1 VLVFNT
7 SFYVS
12 EGSVADWKLWL
23 DEQLFAEVGKQVG
36 VLPTEVFEVVSA
48 RPEENRIF
56 SVQWRCA
63 DFEQIQQVDD
73 CVATVLL
80 TLKSQFG
87 ESATHFSS
95 IMKKL

>member
-1 VLVFNT
+1 MLIFNT

-12 EGSVADWKLWL
+12 EGSVEDWKQWL
-23 DEQLFAEVGKQVG
+23 NEQLFVEVGKQVG
-36 VLPTEVFEVVSA
+36 DLPTEVFEVVSA

-56 SVQWRCA
+56 SVQWRCSQLG
-63 DFEQIQQVDD
+63 EIRQVDD
-73 CVATVLL
+73 CVASVLS
-80 TLKSQFG
+80 TLQAQFG

>member
-1 VLVFNT
+1 MLIFNT

-12 EGSVADWKLWL
+12 EGSVEAWKHWL
-23 DEQLFAEVGKQVG
+23 NDQLFVEVNKQVG
-36 VLPTEVFEVVSA
+36 ELPMEVFEVVSA

-56 SVQWRCA
+56 SVQWRCS
-63 DFEQIQQVDD
+63 DLGQIQQLDD
-73 CVATVLL
+73 CVASVLSSL
-80 TLKSQFG
+80 KTLFG

>member
-1 VLVFNT
+1 MLIFNT

-12 EGSVADWKLWL
+12 EGSVDDWKLWL

-36 VLPTEVFEVVSA
+36 TLPTEVFEVVSA

-56 SVQWRCA
+56 SVQWRC
-63 DFEQIQQVDD
+63 DDLGQIQQVDD
-73 CVATVLL
+73 CVAAVLT
-80 TLKSQFG
+80 TLKAQFG

>member
-1 VLVFNT
+1 VLIFNT

-12 EGSVADWKLWL
+12 EGAVEAWKVWL
-23 DEQLFAEVGKQVG
+23 NEQLFSKVDQQVG
-36 VLPTEVFEVVSA
+36 ALPTEVFEVVSA

-56 SVQWRCA
+56 SVQWRCS
-63 DFEQIQQVDD
+63 DLGQIQQVDD
-73 CVATVLL
+73 CVASVLSS
-80 TLKSQFG
+80 LKALFG

>member
-1 VLVFNT
+1 VLIFNT

-12 EGSVADWKLWL
+12 EGSVEDWKQWL
-23 DEQLFAEVGKQVG
+23 NERLFVGVNKQVG
-36 VLPTEVFEVVSA
+36 ALPTEVFEVVSA

-56 SVQWRCA
+56 SVQWRCN
-63 DFEQIQQVDD
+63 DLGQIQQVDD
-73 CVATVLL
+73 CVASVLSS
-80 TLKSQFG
+80 LKTRFG